1 MPVPGERIRVL
12 NERPP
17 RADGDFV
24 LYWMVATRRLTW
36 SFPLQRAVELAR
48 ELRRPLVILEAL
60 RTGYPWASDRLH
72 RFVLDGMREHRR
84 RLARSRVLYHPYVE
98 PGEDHGKG
106 LLLGLAGRACAV
118 VTDDFPTFFIPRMT
132 AAAAAR
138 LPVRLEAVDGNG
150 LLPVRAAGR
159 VFATA
164 HAFRRHLQKVLPAEL
179 GRRPRANPLA
189 GLRLPRL
196 EALPRSITRRWPA
209 ASSEAL
215 SGQTLDRLPIDHSV
229 APTALRGGLAAAEAL
244 WRRFLDRRLA
254 RYHDGRNAVDDEV
267 TSGLSAHLHFGHIA
281 SHQLVHELLERERF
295 HVELLGPA
303 ATGARE
309 GWWGVSPGAEAF
321 RDQLIT
327 WRELGFNM
335 CAGRA
340 DHDRYRSLPDWARQ
354 TLADHAADP
363 RPHRYS
369 PGRLEA
375 AGTHDALWNA
385 AQRQLVREGR
395 IHNYLRMLW
404 GKKILEWSSSP
415 RRALSVML
423 ELNNRYALDGRDP
436 NSTSGIFWVLGRYD
450 RAWGPERPI
459 FGKVRYMSSESAR
472 RKLRV
477 AGYLERFGPG

>member
-1 MPVPGERIRVL
+1 VRVQ
-12 NERPP
+12 
-17 RADGDFV
+17 GKFV

-48 ELRRPLVILEAL
+48 ELGRPLVILEAL

-72 RFVLDGMREHRR
+72 RFILDGMREHRR
-84 RLARSRVLYHPYVE
+84 RLARSSVLYHPYVE
-98 PGEDHGKG
+98 PETDHGKG
-106 LLLGLAGRACAV
+106 LLSELAARACAV
-118 VTDDFPTFFIPRMT
+118 VTDDYPTFFIPRMT

-138 LPVRLEAVDGNG
+138 LPVRVEAVDGNG
-150 LLPVRAAGR
+150 LLPMRAAGR
-159 VFATA
+159 VFPTA
-164 HAFRRHLQKVLPAEL
+164 YAFRRHLQKTLPAEL
-179 GRRPRANPLA
+179 DRMPLPNPLSGA
-189 GLRLPRL
+189 RLPRL
-196 EALPRSITRRWPA
+196 ESLPKGITRRWLA
-209 ASSEAL
+209 APPEVL
-215 SGQTLDRLPIDHSV
+215 SGKTLARLPIDHAV
-229 APTALRGGLAAAEAL
+229 APTELRGGIAAAEQL
-244 WRRFLDRRLA
+244 WHGFLDGRLA
-254 RYHDGRNAVDDEV
+254 RYHDGRNALDDEV
-267 TSGLSAHLHFGHIA
+267 ASGLSAHLHFGHLGA
-281 SHQLVHELLERERF
+281 HQLVHELLEREQWS
-295 HVELLGPA
+295 VELLGPVA
-303 ATGARE
+303 SGARE

-321 RDQLIT
+321 LDQLVT

-335 CAGRA
+335 CAERA
-340 DHDRYRSLPDWARQ
+340 DHERYRSLPDWARK

-369 PGRLEA
+369 RSQLEA
-375 AGTHDALWNA
+375 AETHDALWNA

-415 RRALSVML
+415 KKALSVML

-436 NSTSGIFWVLGRYD
+436 NSVSGIFWVLGRYD

-459 FGKVRYMSSESAR
+459 FGKIRFMSSESAR